1 MPFPL
6 NLVFLNALMDVDFVT
21 TLLLTEVSASL
32 YHFIF
37 EEVLTMSSLCHF
49 LRKHQYALQH
59 DKDYFRLFSNQ
70 EIMLLHRAFEA
81 LRCRH
86 GKSLYDQTVDC
97 LGPLLARTP
106 STLVE
111 KSPLPTN
118 FTISQR
124 RRGRFTLKL
133 VREEYHAALSTSW
146 MHMPEYIWVTDIHDG
161 FYSFHAEAPNQFLR
175 EDFLF
180 CKRYIDDYHICS
192 LIVDKILGLKR
203 RKTTTVLDKLM
214 DIREAFK
221 QTPLDSRFEKST
233 LQGYLELQLRPVFAE
248 GQIFQ
253 MVSENTFI
261 TIFELPEWMK
271 MWTKS
276 ELGRWYAL
284 GLYQYGPGSI
294 TNLIDKSFR
303 NKGEALLWLFLGAHR
318 WFHEVYVET
327 DPMVF
332 EDTVDC
338 CHFVE
343 YGRERE
349 YVKESVGS
357 ISQNDR
363 IWLLEQIVQR
373 APEYGVCRYL
383 GTYLFKYFVIRDT
396 AEADLMLS
404 VLVKEITTSRLQYMF
419 EFAVSLAVRVYQQ
432 SEEVNRLDL
441 KISKKYADKLMRPEL
456 ALYSLLKGQKA
467 LTSE

>member
-1 MPFPL
+1 MMGFT
-6 NLVFLNALMDVDFVT
+6 VFTQSPPIRFFVKNFC
-21 TLLLTEVSASL
+21 SA
-32 YHFIF
+32 
-37 EEVLTMSSLCHF
+37 
-49 LRKHQYALQH
+49 
-59 DKDYFRLFSNQ
+59 
-70 EIMLLHRAFEA
+70 
-81 LRCRH
+81 
-86 GKSLYDQTVDC
+86 
-97 LGPLLARTP
+97 
-106 STLVE
+106 
-111 KSPLPTN
+111 
-118 FTISQR
+118 
-124 RRGRFTLKL
+124 
-133 VREEYHAALSTSW
+133 
-146 MHMPEYIWVTDIHDG
+146 
-161 FYSFHAEAPNQFLR
+161 
-175 EDFLF
+175 
-180 CKRYIDDYHICS
+180 KRYIDDYHICS

-221 QTPLDSRFEKST
+221 QTPLDLRFEKSA
-233 LQGYLELQLRPVFAE
+233 LRGHLEHQLRPVFTE
-248 GQIFQ
+248 GEIFQ
-253 MVSENTFI
+253 MVSESTFI
-261 TIFELPEWMK
+261 TVFELPEWMK

-284 GLYQYGPGSI
+284 GLYQYGPDSI

-303 NKGEALLWLFLGAHR
+303 NKGEALLWLFLGAHG

-332 EDTVDC
+332 EDTVGC
-338 CHFVE
+338 CHFEE
-343 YGRERE
+343 YGREQE

-383 GTYLFKYFVIRDT
+383 GTYLFKCFVIRDT
-396 AEADLMLS
+396 TEADLMLS

-441 KISKKYADKLMRPEL
+441 KISKKYAGKLMRPEL
-456 ALYSLLKGQKA
+456 ALYSLLKGQTA